1 MVPQQFFVNFAVLD
15 IDLLVDH
22 FMESQNLH
30 HGDSC
35 PSTRVVDDAVGMKK
49 WFIAIVRPNTEFSSQ
64 NQLKDLEFNAFVASQ
79 PEIRVWRNGRK
90 KKVDRILIR
99 ARVFVECTESQRREI
114 VKFPFILRFMT
125 DRATIKE
132 NDFSS
137 RFVVIPDD
145 QMKALMFMLGHADK
159 PVSFSEEYKKG
170 EWVQV
175 VRGKLKGLKGE
186 VLQTTEGSSLIEIAI
201 DFLGSARMQIDPN
214 NLDKIPRK

>member
-1 MVPQQFFVNFAVLD
+1 
-15 IDLLVDH
+15 
-22 FMESQNLH
+22 MEVQNQLH
-30 HGDSC
+30 GESC
-35 PSTRVVDDAVGMKK
+35 PSANVVDEAVGMKK
-49 WFIAIVRPNTEFSSQ
+49 WFIAIVRSNTEFSSQ
-64 NQLKDLEFNAFVASQ
+64 QQLNILGFKAFVASQ

-99 ARVFVECTESQRREI
+99 SRVFVKCSEIQRREI
-114 VKFPFILRFMT
+114 VKYPFIIRFMT
-125 DRATIKE
+125 DRASIKE

-137 RFVVIPDD
+137 RLAVIPDD
-145 QMKALMFMLGHADK
+145 QMEALMFMLGHADK

-186 VLQTTEGSSLIEIAI
+186 VLQTTEGSSLIEVAV

-214 NLDKIPRK
+214 DLEKLPHPQMTETELVKKI